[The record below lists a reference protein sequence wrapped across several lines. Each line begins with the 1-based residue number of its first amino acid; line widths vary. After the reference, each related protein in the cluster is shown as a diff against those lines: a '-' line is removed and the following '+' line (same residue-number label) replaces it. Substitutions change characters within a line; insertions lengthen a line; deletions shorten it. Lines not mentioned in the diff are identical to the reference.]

1 MSCRSPHR
9 VVTVWCPDWPVTAA
23 GVADHEPAVVVR
35 ANRVVARSAAA
46 AAAGVRHGQRRR
58 QAQACCP
65 EAQIL
70 RDDPDHDA
78 RAFEPAVT
86 AVAALTPR
94 VEVVEPGWLCVDARG
109 PSRYYGGDRA
119 LAQRLASAVAR
130 ALGRVGG
137 VQVGVA
143 DGRFT
148 SVVAARR
155 ARAEPLVIVP
165 GGSVAFLAPLSVQW
179 LQVTGEV
186 DADMA
191 ELLARVGLYRLGEV
205 AALDPAAVL
214 ARFGRAGAR
223 AHALARGIDQ
233 RPVQGDEPV
242 PHRRIDQRFDPPVD
256 QLTPLVFAAKQAA
269 DDLAGQLAAD
279 GQVGTRLVVTAE
291 TEHQERT
298 ERAWYR
304 AGGLTAPAM
313 VDRVRW
319 QLAAWTASGHLTAG
333 VVLLRLTVEEARA
346 DDGEQARFWGGL
358 SAADERAHR
367 AITHLAGI
375 VGDDAVLVP
384 AWHGGHLPGDRYR
397 WVPATA
403 CDLASPATTA
413 DRLAP
418 TPPGD
423 DPRVGPWPG
432 AVPPPSPT
440 VVEATPRPASLV
452 DANGAEVAVTGR
464 GELAGA
470 PATLAVAGGR
480 VRPVTGWAGP
490 WPLHGFDD
498 GGAPPRRAARLQVVT
513 DDGTAHLL
521 VAEHRR
527 WWVLATY
534 A

>member
-1 MSCRSPHR
+1 MTARSR

-23 GVADHEPAVVVR
+23 GVADDEPVVVVR
-35 ANRVVARSAAA
+35 ANRVIARSAAA
-46 AAAGVRHGQRRR
+46 AASGVQPGQRRR
-58 QAQACCP
+58 QAQGHCP
-65 EAQIL
+65 EARIL
-70 RDDPDHDA
+70 PHDPDHDA
-78 RAFEPAVT
+78 RAFEPVVV

-109 PSRYYGGDRA
+109 PSRYYGGDLA
-119 LAQRLASAVAR
+119 LAQRLARDVTR
-130 ALGRVGG
+130 ALGRTGG

-148 SVVAARR
+148 SAVAARR
-155 ARAEPLVIVP
+155 ARDEPLVVAP
-165 GGSVAFLAPLSVQW
+165 GAAMAFLAPLSVQW
-179 LQVTGEV
+179 LPVTGEV
-186 DADMA
+186 DADLA

-205 AALDPAAVL
+205 AALDPGAVL

-223 AHALARGIDQ
+223 VHALARGTDL
-233 RPVQGDEPV
+233 RPVQGDAPV
-242 PHRRIDQRFDPPVD
+242 PHRRVERRFEPPVD
-256 QLTPLVFAAKQAA
+256 QLTPLVFAAKQAT
-269 DDLAGQLAAD
+269 DDLAGRLAAD
-279 GQVGTRLVVTAE
+279 GQVGTRLVITAE
-291 TEHQERT
+291 TEHHERS

-313 VDRVRW
+313 VDRARW

-367 AITHLAGI
+367 AVTHLAGV

-384 AWHGGHLPGDRYR
+384 AWQGGHLPGDRYG
-397 WVPATA
+397 WLPATA
-403 CDLASPATTA
+403 CDLARPAAAT

-418 TPPGD
+418 TGRTGD
-423 DPRVGPWPG
+423 VRAGPWPG

-440 VVEATPRPASLV
+440 VVEATACPAALV
-452 DANGAEVAVTGR
+452 DATGAEVTVSGR
-464 GELAGA
+464 GELTTT

-480 VRPVTGWAGP
+480 PRPVIGWAGP
-490 WPLHGFDD
+490 WPLHGFDG
-498 GGAPPRRAARLQVVT
+498 GGAPARRAARLQVVT